1 MTFGRVHEAGG
12 CHLFSSF
19 IIRLEARLRTF
30 TVPRR
35 PSFDP
40 GFTTCKKTDKENSQK
55 GLKFQHV
62 LVYNSIDKDSHYH
75 RSCHCA
81 LAGRLLN
88 KISCLGVQLNFK
100 GVVGLER
107 LYTERLDIA
116 YGERSIVQNL
126 NISIPSGQITAL
138 VGANGSGKSTILKAM
153 ARMMKPKQGSVFL
166 DGKSI
171 HQQSTKEVAKQLAIL
186 PQNPTAPD
194 GLTVSELVTY
204 GRFPHQKGFGS
215 LTKEDREIVRW
226 SIAMTGMEEFH
237 DRPVDQLSGG
247 QRQRA
252 WIAMALAQGTD
263 ILFLDEPT
271 TFLDMA
277 HQLEVLKL
285 LEKLNL
291 EERRTI
297 VMVVHDLNHATRY
310 AHHMV
315 AIKRGTVAAVG
326 SPAEVMTPEM
336 LQNVF
341 GIEAD
346 IVPDPR
352 TGVPLCIPY
361 ELAGHSRPVQVAAAS
376 PVSRRSEARELVAAA
391 K

>member
-1 MTFGRVHEAGG
+1 M
-12 CHLFSSF
+12 
-19 IIRLEARLRTF
+19 
-30 TVPRR
+30 
-35 PSFDP
+35 
-40 GFTTCKKTDKENSQK
+40 
-55 GLKFQHV
+55 
-62 LVYNSIDKDSHYH
+62 
-75 RSCHCA
+75 
-81 LAGRLLN
+81 
-88 KISCLGVQLNFK
+88 
-100 GVVGLER
+100 ER

-326 SPAEVMTPEM
+326 SPVEVMTPEM

-361 ELAGHSRPVQVAAAS
+361 ELAGHSRPVQVAAVS
-376 PVSRRSEARELVAAA
+376 PVARRSEARELVAAV

>member
-1 MTFGRVHEAGG
+1 M
-12 CHLFSSF
+12 
-19 IIRLEARLRTF
+19 
-30 TVPRR
+30 
-35 PSFDP
+35 
-40 GFTTCKKTDKENSQK
+40 
-55 GLKFQHV
+55 
-62 LVYNSIDKDSHYH
+62 
-75 RSCHCA
+75 
-81 LAGRLLN
+81 
-88 KISCLGVQLNFK
+88 
-100 GVVGLER
+100 ER
-107 LYTERLDIA
+107 LYTQKLDIG
-116 YGERSIVQNL
+116 YGELSIVKDL
-126 NISIPSGQITAL
+126 NISIPSGKITAL
-138 VGANGSGKSTILKAM
+138 VGANGSGKSTILKTL
-153 ARMMKPKQGSVFL
+153 ARIMKPTGGQVFL

-215 LTKEDREIVRW
+215 LTKEDKEIINW
-226 SIAMTGMEEFH
+226 AISMTGMADFH

-285 LEKLNL
+285 LQKLND
-291 EERRTI
+291 EENRTI

-310 AHHMV
+310 AQHMV
-315 AIKRGTVAAVG
+315 AISRGTVVAEG

-336 LQNVF
+336 LRQVF
-341 GIEAD
+341 NIEAD
-346 IVPDPR
+346 ILTDPR
-352 TGVPLCIPY
+352 TGVPLCLPY
-361 ELAGHSRPVQVAAAS
+361 ELCHAVDQKQANENTTQPVYTEERKLVG
-376 PVSRRSEARELVAAA
+376 AR
-391 K
+391 

>member
-1 MTFGRVHEAGG
+1 MG
-12 CHLFSSF
+12 
-19 IIRLEARLRTF
+19 
-30 TVPRR
+30 
-35 PSFDP
+35 
-40 GFTTCKKTDKENSQK
+40 
-55 GLKFQHV
+55 
-62 LVYNSIDKDSHYH
+62 
-75 RSCHCA
+75 
-81 LAGRLLN
+81 
-88 KISCLGVQLNFK
+88 
-100 GVVGLER
+100 R
-107 LYTERLDIA
+107 LYTEQLDIA
-116 YGERSIVQNL
+116 YGDISIVEHL

-153 ARMMKPKQGSVFL
+153 ARMLKPTGGTVFL

-171 HQQSTKEVAKQLAIL
+171 HRQATKEVAKQLAIL
-186 PQNPTAPD
+186 PQNPIAPD

-215 LTKEDREIVRW
+215 LTKEDKEAVRW
-226 SIAMTGMEEFH
+226 AIEMTGMNEFY

-285 LEKLNL
+285 LQKLND
-291 EERRTI
+291 EEGRTI
-297 VMVVHDLNHATRY
+297 VMVVHDLNHAARY

-315 AIKRGTVAAVG
+315 AIQKGRVISNGT
-326 SPAEVMTPEM
+326 PAEVMNLDVLRE
-336 LQNVF
+336 VF

-346 IVPDPR
+346 IIPDPR
-352 TGVPLCIPY
+352 TGVPLCLPY
-361 ELAGHSRPVQVAAAS
+361 GLAHEAHQQPSYPAGAAGSEPTSHKEPAS
-376 PVSRRSEARELVAAA
+376 VGR
-391 K
+391 